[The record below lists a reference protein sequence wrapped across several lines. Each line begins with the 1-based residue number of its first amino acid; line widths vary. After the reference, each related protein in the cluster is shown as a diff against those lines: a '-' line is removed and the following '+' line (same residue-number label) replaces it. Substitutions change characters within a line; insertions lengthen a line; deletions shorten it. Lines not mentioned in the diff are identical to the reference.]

1 MLSFLAA
8 LPLLVTAILI
18 VLLRVPASRAMLLS
32 LVTTILVSYFAWG
45 ISPLQIAALC
55 LQGTGTAANL
65 LYIIFGAIFL
75 LNCLRYS
82 GAVDCIRNGFRDISE
97 DQRVQAIIVAWLF
110 GSFIEGSAGFG
121 TPAAVAV
128 PLLVTLGFPP
138 LAAVLCG
145 TTIQSTPV
153 SFGALGT
160 PILVGVRTGL
170 NLTSAGFTEGSDVA
184 VAAAAH
190 GLTGDADTVLAQIGF
205 RVAMLHGIIGTLIPL
220 ILVCLLTRLFGTERS
235 IARGLAAWR
244 FALFSAV
251 SMTIPY
257 VLAARV
263 LGPEFPSL
271 LGSVVGLI
279 IVISASRRGWFLPSD
294 EIWRFPK
301 QQDWLDDWSPELTS
315 RGRQP
320 DVSGV
325 NRSLLHS
332 CLPYVFLA
340 AALLIS
346 RMPLLP
352 VAQWLRSP
360 SVSIGFQNVFGTDVD
375 INHPLLASPGS
386 TLILVCLLTWWIH
399 HMSLG
404 QVRSAFRESLFTTL
418 KASVALIFAVPM
430 VKVFTG
436 STGGIH
442 GYDGMPQVLA
452 TSFSEVM
459 GSFWPAV
466 APAVGGLGAFIA
478 GSNTLSNMM
487 LSPMQFEVGQ
497 QIGTDPFWVVAL
509 QAVGGAAGNTICV
522 HNVVAA
528 LAVAGMV
535 GREGLVIRRTLL
547 VFAYYAVAAGILGM
561 MLCQVGG

>member
-1 MLSFLAA
+1 MLSILAA
-8 LPLLVTAILI
+8 LPLLVTTILI

-32 LVTTILVSYFAWG
+32 LITTILISYFAWG
-45 ISPLQIAALC
+45 IAPLQIAALC
-55 LQGTGTAANL
+55 LQGIGTAANL

-82 GAVDCIRNGFRDISE
+82 GAVDTIRNGFRNISE

-128 PLLVTLGFPP
+128 PLLVTLRFPP

-145 TTIQSTPV
+145 MTIQSTPV

-160 PILVGVRTGL
+160 PILVGIRSGL
-170 NLTSAGFTEGSDVA
+170 DLTSAGFVEGSDVA
-184 VAAAAH
+184 IAAAAH
-190 GLTGDADTVLAQIGF
+190 GLIGDADTVLSQIGF
-205 RVAMLHGIIGTLIPL
+205 RVALLHGIIGTLIPL
-220 ILVCLLTRLFGTERS
+220 ILVCLLTRLFGAERS
-235 IARGLAAWR
+235 IRRGLAAWR

-257 VLAARV
+257 ILAARI

-271 LGSVVGLI
+271 LGSVAGLI
-279 IVISASRRGWFLPSD
+279 IVISSARRGWFLPSD
-294 EIWRFPK
+294 GVWRFPK
-301 QQDWLDDWSPELTS
+301 EQDWLDDWSPKATS
-315 RGRQP
+315 AGVP
-320 DVSGV
+320 SEASIV
-325 NRSLLHS
+325 NRSLLHA

-346 RMPLLP
+346 RMPVLP
-352 VAQWLRSP
+352 IAQWLRSP
-360 SVSIGFQNVFGTDVD
+360 SVTIGFENIFGTDVD
-375 INHPLLASPGS
+375 INHALLASPGS

-399 HMSLG
+399 RMSYG
-404 QVRSAFRESLFTTL
+404 QVRTAFHESSHTTL

-430 VKVFTG
+430 VKVFIG
-436 STGGIH
+436 STDGIH

-452 TSFSEVM
+452 TSLSEIM

-466 APAVGGLGAFIA
+466 APAVGGLGAFIG

-547 VFAYYAVAAGILGM
+547 VFVYYAGTAGILGM
-561 MLCQVGG
+561 LLCHVGS